1 MARQLRQKEAVI
13 RRKMVDVE
21 ERSLADQEVKK
32 ERQRLI
38 VEDAQKRKEFQKR
51 NLNFKKL
58 EVLDKH

>member
-1 MARQLRQKEAVI
+1 
-13 RRKMVDVE
+13 MVDVE